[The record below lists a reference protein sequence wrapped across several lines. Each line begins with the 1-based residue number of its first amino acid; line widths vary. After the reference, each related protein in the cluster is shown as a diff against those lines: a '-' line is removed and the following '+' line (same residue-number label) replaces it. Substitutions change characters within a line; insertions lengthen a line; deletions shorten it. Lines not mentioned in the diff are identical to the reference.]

1 MANYVN
7 SNLIKDEIVLHRGTL
22 SLWSLSGQILV
33 GVLLLPLAGIGLY
46 FLIAALIK
54 YKTTE
59 LAVTNKRVITK
70 IGLIS
75 RHSGPPVQ
83 LRFAADQWHG
93 HGAHADQWHPVAPG
107 IPSAVHGSAGPGRAA
122 LRDREPTPRRRRRG
136 VVGHRR
142 RRIQC
147 LAGAGARCLAG

>member
-1 MANYVN
+1 MASYVD

-22 SLWSLSGQILV
+22 SLWALSGQILL
-33 GVLLLPLAGIGLY
+33 GVLLLPLAGIGLI

-75 RHSGPPVQ
+75 RHTLELNLSKAESIQINQSLLGRLCNYGSLQ
-83 LRFAADQWHG
+83 ING
-93 HGAHADQWHPVAPG
+93 TGMAHAPINGIRLPLEFRRQFMEAQDQ
-107 IPSAVHGSAGPGRAA
+107 AA
-122 LRDREPTPRRRRRG
+122 LRYGVENPRRA
-136 VVGHRR
+136 
-142 RRIQC
+142 
-147 LAGAGARCLAG
+147 AGSEA